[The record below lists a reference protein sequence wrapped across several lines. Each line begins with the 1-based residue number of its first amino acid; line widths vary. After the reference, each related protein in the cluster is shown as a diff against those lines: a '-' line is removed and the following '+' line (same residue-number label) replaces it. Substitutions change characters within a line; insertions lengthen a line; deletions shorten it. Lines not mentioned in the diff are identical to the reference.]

1 MLICKFGRRVLGFVF
16 FSLQKILPPTVQTN
30 LGGRNFASCVAL
42 GRIFGATFRN
52 ACPPPASSSAPS
64 ALRRESRAAR
74 RRGDRAKGYAEI
86 PTQGN
91 ARREVPP
98 PTSGLSGCC
107 LVTANILQ
115 TCFHHVPANLYGQY
129 LTRDALV
136 PLFRPP
142 CRPKS
147 MLERQ
152 QEQSFVSG
160 FFLGHIL
167 MNINIE
173 FGGKRGSRKVSS

>member
-1 MLICKFGRRVLGFVF
+1 MGKGVRAIWKLLLKMSAACK
-16 FSLQKILPPTVQTN
+16 
-30 LGGRNFASCVAL
+30 GGRNVHELFFLPC
-42 GRIFGATFRN
+42 
-52 ACPPPASSSAPS
+52 
-64 ALRRESRAAR
+64 
-74 RRGDRAKGYAEI
+74 
-86 PTQGN
+86 
-91 ARREVPP
+91 
-98 PTSGLSGCC
+98 SGCC
-107 LVTANILQ
+107 LVTASILQ

-160 FFLGHIL
+160 FFLGHMI
-167 MNINIE
+167 MHINIE
-173 FGGKRGSRKVSS
+173 FGGKGGPEKSLVKY

>member
-1 MLICKFGRRVLGFVF
+1 MGKT
-16 FSLQKILPPTVQTN
+16 SPPPTVQTN
-30 LGGRNFASCVAL
+30 LGGRIFASCVAL
-42 GRIFGATFRN
+42 GRNFGATFRN

-115 TCFHHVPANLYGQY
+115 TCFHHVAANLYGQY
-129 LTRDALV
+129 LSIDFFGPPPFPQIQSWNEILSWHQISLELV
-136 PLFRPP
+136 LKHFQHWIWGR
-142 CRPKS
+142 
-147 MLERQ
+147 
-152 QEQSFVSG
+152 
-160 FFLGHIL
+160 
-167 MNINIE
+167 
-173 FGGKRGSRKVSS
+173 GGQDVYT

>member
-1 MLICKFGRRVLGFVF
+1 MVCFLLLEKKNF
-16 FSLQKILPPTVQTN
+16 PPPPVQTN

-52 ACPPPASSSAPS
+52 ACPPPARSSAPS
-64 ALRRESRAAR
+64 AQRRWSRAAR
-74 RRGDRAKGYAEI
+74 RRGDRGKGYAEI

-160 FFLGHIL
+160 FFSGHIY

-173 FGGKRGSRKVSS
+173 FGGKRGPEKSLSLVKY

>member
-1 MLICKFGRRVLGFVF
+1 MSPALAERNAQIHLPKKLRRRRGDVCKDASFGLLSFVCKR
-16 FSLQKILPPTVQTN
+16 FSPPTVQTN
-30 LGGRNFASCVAL
+30 LGGRIFASCVAL
-42 GRIFGATFRN
+42 GRNFGATFRN

-136 PLFRPP
+136 PLFR
-142 CRPKS
+142 
-147 MLERQ
+147 Q
-152 QEQSFVSG
+152 
-160 FFLGHIL
+160 
-167 MNINIE
+167 

>member
-1 MLICKFGRRVLGFVF
+1 M
-16 FSLQKILPPTVQTN
+16 QKILPPTVQTN

-52 ACPPPASSSAPS
+52 ACPPPARSSAPS
-64 ALRRESRAAR
+64 ALRRWSRAAR

-98 PTSGLSGCC
+98 LTSSLSGCC
-107 LVTANILQ
+107 LVTASILQ

-136 PLFRPP
+136 PLFRPHLP
-142 CRPKS
+142 PKVNVGTPTGAKFCF
-147 MLERQ
+147 R
-152 QEQSFVSG
+152 
-160 FFLGHIL
+160 IL
-167 MNINIE
+167 V
-173 FGGKRGSRKVSS
+173 GSHFYEHQH